1 MDVLFVVPYVP
12 NLIRVR
18 PYNFIRYLGRR
29 GHRVTV
35 LTLWSDEQEHQDIA
49 RLREECHAVRAVR
62 LPRWRS
68 AVNSLLAVPT
78 HAPVQSAYCWQ
89 PELLADQRL
98 EGLRPDVVHVEHLRG
113 ARFALALRQW
123 QRRQG
128 RPTPVVWD
136 SVDCISLLFRH
147 AAARSRRW
155 VSRLITRFELG
166 RTERYEGWLLG
177 QFDRTLVTSRIDREA
192 LLALAESGQ
201 AGPAAAPD
209 LRVIPNG
216 VDLGY
221 FAPAPDQA
229 REPAT
234 LVLSGKMSYH
244 ANVTMAVHFAQEILP
259 RVRAH
264 RPDVK
269 LWVVGK
275 EPAAEVRALAADPAI
290 TVTGTVPDMRPYL
303 QQATLAVA
311 PVAYGVGIQNKVL
324 EAMAC
329 GAPVVASPQSVSA
342 LDLQPGRDVQVAEQP
357 EAFAAAILNL
367 LNDPAQRAA
376 LGRAGRRYVETHHD
390 WATIAARLEE
400 AYQGAPERAAIG
412 SRSH

>member
-12 NLIRVR
+12 NLVRVR

-35 LTLWSDEQEHQDIA
+35 LTLWSDEQERADA
-49 RLREECHAVRAVR
+49 LRLRDDCEAVRALP

-68 AVNSLLAVPT
+68 ALNSLSAVPSR
-78 HAPVQSAYCWQ
+78 APVQAAYCWQ
-89 PELLADQRL
+89 PALLSAETLR
-98 EGLRPDVVHVEHLRG
+98 GLQPDVIHVEHLRG
-113 ARFALALRQW
+113 ARFALALGQARARLGW
-123 QRRQG
+123 QA
-128 RPTPVVWD
+128 PIVWD

-147 AAARSRRW
+147 AAARSQRLA
-155 VSRLITRFELG
+155 SRLITRFELG

-177 QFDRTLVTSRIDREA
+177 QFERTLVTSRIDRDA
-192 LLALAESGQ
+192 LLALAQKQ
-201 AGPAAAPD
+201 AGGARPEGVPD

-221 FAPAPDQA
+221 FGLEAGQP

-244 ANVTMAVHFAQEILP
+244 ANVTMVTHFVREILP
-259 RVRAH
+259 RVRAR
-264 RPDVK
+264 RPDVR

-275 EPAAEVRALAADPAI
+275 EPTTEIRALAADPAV
-290 TVTGTVPDMRPYL
+290 TVTGTVADMRPYL
-303 QQATLAVA
+303 QRATVAVA

-329 GAPVVASPQSVSA
+329 GTPVVASPQSVSA
-342 LDLQPGRDVQVAEQP
+342 LDLQAGREVLVAEHP
-357 EAFAAAILNL
+357 EAFAEAVVRL
-367 LNDPAQRAA
+367 LDHPEERGAV
-376 LGRAGRRYVETHHD
+376 GRAGRRYVETHHD
-390 WATIAARLEE
+390 WGHIAARLEE
-400 AYQGAPERAAIG
+400 TYHGVNVYAG
-412 SRSH
+412 